1 MYFWKI
7 DKLKKDL
14 AKQPLSESESF
25 KYLFATIILYSLAMI
40 PFPENN
46 LWDVI
51 DSLIGGVITVFGVW
65 YIYKCNRGS
74 MGSNFL
80 QKYLSIGWVVGIR
93 WLVFVLLPTVIV
105 YFIAK
110 GIYYG
115 ITAETYA
122 DIADIPENTTLSD
135 VLVLNLLFI
144 TYFWLFGKHI
154 KDTVKNEFLTDNLKN
169 EIHP

>member
-25 KYLFATIILYSLAMI
+25 KYLFATIIIYSLATI
-40 PFPENN
+40 PSFLEYNF
-46 LWDVI
+46 WDVI
-51 DSLIGGVITVFGVW
+51 SSLIEGVITVFGVR

-93 WLVFVLLPTVIV
+93 CLVFVLLPALIV
-105 YFIAK
+105 YVIAV
-110 GIYYG
+110 GMYYG
-115 ITAETYA
+115 VTAGTYA
-122 DIADIPENTTLSD
+122 DIPVDTILLS
-135 VLVLNLLFI
+135 VLFGNLIYI